1 MQIEKCWYD
10 RVKGDYMWDE
20 FKLEQQRQENS
31 NIDAQDIKMFTCA
44 YKYPSSNRN
53 LPKDTIFTLFWY
65 RDSAMEHKLSSIWI
79 PFVTQ

>member
-44 YKYPSSNRN
+44 YK
-53 LPKDTIFTLFWY
+53 
-65 RDSAMEHKLSSIWI
+65 
-79 PFVTQ
+79 